1 MAHERFL
8 IAAAVSP
15 NDLMADMQSAI
26 NEMAK
31 SLGCRVVFYTGLIET
46 QAAEADTGANVSAP
60 EQKAIRSNGKT
71 SPNGRTPV
79 TQVNRL
85 ATTKPVSPAPPVQ
98 QQSAPEPDPV
108 PEPSPYEAVVN
119 SGITRR
125 MFCNIAMISAE
136 YPTNDDLY
144 AIRNEIAGLGKNDLR
159 ILIVNPG
166 YGEYV
171 ISVLGASQTAQIFC
185 ATDGTEPDAI
195 REVFAAN
202 THLMANVHRVQKVDV
217 AGVSPQ
223 GLDAVILVD
232 PLPDDFGSFAKHCR
246 IGGFVAFC
254 TTNGSTPDF
263 PEKPLRLKTLTQSV
277 SVVYRDDV
285 AARKQESAQLEQQAT
300 KLES

>member
-15 NDLMADMQSAI
+15 NDLMADMQLAI

-46 QAAEADTGANVSAP
+46 KSAESDAGVP
-60 EQKAIRSNGKT
+60 EQKAIKSNGKHT
-71 SPNGRTPV
+71 ANGRTPV
-79 TQVNRL
+79 AQVNRL
-85 ATTKPVSPAPPVQ
+85 ATAKPVSPAPVPDPAPDP
-98 QQSAPEPDPV
+98 APESVTD
-108 PEPSPYEAVVN
+108 SSQYDAVVE

-125 MFCNIAMISAE
+125 MFCNIAMIAAK

-159 ILIVNPG
+159 VLIVNPG
-166 YGEYV
+166 IGEYV
-171 ISVLGASQTAQIFC
+171 ISILGASQTAQIFC
-185 ATDGTEPDAI
+185 ASDGTEPDAI

-232 PLPDDFGSFAKHCR
+232 PLPDDFGNFAKHCR

-263 PEKPLRLKTLTQSV
+263 PDRPLRLKTLTQSV
-277 SVVYRDDV
+277 AVVYRDDV
-285 AARKQESAQLEQQAT
+285 AAAPQAVTQVPQLEQAT